1 MKRLA
6 TTVFLAV
13 ALACIASIP
22 AAQAQLLLFDYVGY
36 DYESPDLDPSTF
48 GAVGDGYRG
57 VGFVPVLFAPL
68 VSDQANN
75 EYTYYFDGLIAVNRQ
90 VFGSFVVIDYAGP
103 GTLTIYE
110 DAKPGGTAA
119 DYGTNP
125 PSAVSPATFT
135 DGTAILVGS
144 LTGFRY
150 ILNLSTGSGSFESV
164 FTVTGGS
171 QFANFPANQLQG
183 WTFAGTT
190 QNTLSVP
197 PGYDHQVDGQTFLNE
212 PVPARS
218 DTWGGLKRRYR

>member
-6 TTVFLAV
+6 TTLFLTV
-13 ALACIASIP
+13 ALGCLAAIP
-22 AAQAQLLLFDYVGY
+22 AAQAQLLLFDYVGF
-36 DYESPDLDPSTF
+36 DYESPDLDPGTF

-68 VSDQANN
+68 TSDQVNN
-75 EYTYYFDGLIAVNRQ
+75 EYTYYFDGLVATNRQ
-90 VFGSFVVIDYAGP
+90 AVGPYVVIDYTP

-110 DAKPGGTAA
+110 DSKTTGTAA

-125 PSAVSPATFT
+125 PNGVSPVTFT
-135 DGTAILVGS
+135 DGNPILVGA
-144 LTGFRY
+144 LTAFRY
-150 ILNLSTGSGSFESV
+150 IINTSTGSGSFEAV
-164 FTVTGGS
+164 FTVTGGT
-171 QFANFPANQLQG
+171 QYGNIPANQLQG

-197 PGYDHQVDGQTFLNE
+197 AGYDHQVDGQTFLNQ

-218 DTWGGLKRRYR
+218 DTWGGLKLRYR

>member
-6 TTVFLAV
+6 TTLFLAV
-13 ALACIASIP
+13 ALACTALAP
-22 AAQAQLLLFDYVGY
+22 AAQAQQLLFDYVGF
-36 DYESPDLDPSTF
+36 DYENPDLAPSTF
-48 GAVGDGYRG
+48 GALGDGYRG

-75 EYTYYFDGLIAVNRQ
+75 EYTYYFDGLVAVNRQ
-90 VFGSFVVIDYAGP
+90 VIGSFAVIDYAGP
-103 GTLTIYE
+103 GTLTIYQ
-110 DAKPGGTAA
+110 DPKASGTPA

-125 PSAVSPATFT
+125 PSAVSPVTFT
-135 DGTAILVGS
+135 DGTPVLVGS
-144 LTGFRY
+144 LTNFRY
-150 ILNLSTGSGSFESV
+150 ILNLNTGSGSFEAV
-164 FTVTGGS
+164 FTVTGGT
-171 QFANFPANQLQG
+171 QFGNFPANQLLG

-197 PGYDHQVDGQTFLNE
+197 EGYDHQVDGQTFLNE

>member
-6 TTVFLAV
+6 TTVVLAV
-13 ALACIASIP
+13 ALACSASIP
-22 AAQAQLLLFDYVGY
+22 TARAQALLFDYVGF
-36 DYESPDLDPSTF
+36 DYESPDLDLSTF
-48 GAVGDGYRG
+48 GAIGDGYRG
-57 VGFVPVLFAPL
+57 VGFVPVLFGPL

-75 EYTYYFDGLIAVNRQ
+75 EYTYYFDGLVATARQ
-90 VFGSFVVIDYAGP
+90 VIGPFVVIDYTP

-110 DAKPGGTAA
+110 DPKLGGTAA
-119 DYGTNP
+119 DYGANP
-125 PSAVSPATFT
+125 PSSVAPATFT
-135 DGTAILVGS
+135 DGTAIVAGS

-150 ILNLSTGSGSFESV
+150 ILNLSTGSGSFEAV

-171 QFANFPANQLQG
+171 QFGNFPGTQLLG

-190 QNTLSVP
+190 ENTLSVP

-212 PVPARS
+212 PTPARS